1 MPVKLTGMN
10 IRLAPLALSASL
22 AIFAAAAVAQQAP
35 PPPLQEQPGPGGPQG
50 PEAPQDQPAPPA
62 PHGLPGVDPH
72 EGLVTPPDQLPKV
85 QRGERT
91 HNLDFL
97 FGALRVAPDDV
108 SAKAVEDRIWAVW
121 TAAGNETTNLLMS
134 RAKKAMD
141 DKDYDLAL
149 KVLGAILEIK
159 PDFTEAWNRRATV
172 YFMKKDYANSLADIS
187 KVLQREPRHFGALSG
202 LGLIMQDVGDDKRA
216 LDAYRKALEVY
227 PRLKG
232 MDEKVKNLKEKV
244 EGRDI

>member
-1 MPVKLTGMN
+1 MAPRFGFLSLCAGM
-10 IRLAPLALSASL
+10 AALALL
-22 AIFAAAAVAQQAP
+22 ACKPAAGQNVP
-35 PPPLQEQPGPGGPQG
+35 PPGPTPSV
-50 PEAPQDQPAPPA
+50 PPA
-62 PHGLPGVDPH
+62 IEPMQ
-72 EGLVTPPDQLPKV
+72 PPSDLPKP
-85 QRGERT
+85 QRGDRT
-91 HNLDFL
+91 RNLDFL
-97 FGALRVAPDDV
+97 FEALKVAPDDV

-172 YFMKKDYANSLADIS
+172 YFMKKDYGNSLADIS

-202 LGLIMQDVGDDKRA
+202 LGLIMQDIGDDKRA

>member
-1 MPVKLTGMN
+1 MPANLDGMTLR
-10 IRLAPLALSASL
+10 IASLAVL
-22 AIFAAAAVAQQAP
+22 AIFATAALAQP
-35 PPPLQEQPGPGGPQG
+35 VPPLQDQPGPGGP
-50 PEAPQDQPAPPA
+50 PQIPQEQPAPS

-72 EGLVTPPDQLPKV
+72 EGLVTPPDQLPKI
-85 QRGERT
+85 QRGERGR
-91 HNLDFL
+91 NLEFL
-97 FGALRVAPDDV
+97 FGALKVAPDDA
-108 SAKAVEDRIWAVW
+108 SAKSVEDRIWAAW

-149 KVLGAILEIK
+149 KVLGAIIEIK

-172 YFMKKDYANSLADIS
+172 YFMKKDYANSLADIA

-202 LGLIMQDVGDDKRA
+202 LGIIMQDVGNEKRA

-232 MDEKVKNLKEKV
+232 MEEKVKNLKEKV

>member
-1 MPVKLTGMN
+1 MPAKLVGMKT
-10 IRLAPLALSASL
+10 RFACLALSANL
-22 AIFAAAAVAQQAP
+22 ALFATAAVAQPA
-35 PPPLQEQPGPGGPQG
+35 PPLQEQPGPGDPQG
-50 PEAPQDQPAPPA
+50 PPQDQPAPPPA
-62 PHGLPGVDPH
+62 GPRLPGVDPH
-72 EGLVTPPDQLPKV
+72 EGLVTPPDQLPKI
-85 QRGERT
+85 QRGER
-91 HNLDFL
+91 NRNIEFL
-97 FGALRVAPDDV
+97 FGALKVAPDEA

-121 TAAGNETTNLLMS
+121 TSAGNETTNLLMS

-172 YFMKKDYANSLADIS
+172 YFMKRDYTNSLADIS

-202 LGLIMQDVGDDKRA
+202 LGLIMQEIGDDKRA

-232 MDEKVKNLKEKV
+232 MEEKVKNLKEKV